1 MERLGTDR
9 STEITH
15 FPHMR
20 KLRRGRNEKGGV
32 GGGSSVAYYEKR
44 SSDSWIYIICV
55 EAETRW
61 GRPGTS

>member
-20 KLRRGRNEKGGV
+20 KLRRGRNERGEFGRLLWEEKFRFMDLYYMC
-32 GGGSSVAYYEKR
+32 GSRNEMGSPRNFV
-44 SSDSWIYIICV
+44 I
-55 EAETRW
+55 
-61 GRPGTS
+61 